1 MKKNKLFSFVLF
13 KICPRERRSSPRG
26 LLRSVAAETR
36 GGEEDKRKRKGT
48 QKEEELHHRDGP
60 DERKLSLNLDDNN
73 NKKLSSTFSQ
83 QPAADTT
90 AVIRF
95 PTGDDS
101 QADDTFSKFADED
114 DKDLIGPEGELFV
127 RLFFLKEE
135 RVEKTPTTT
144 PPPPPKKNVSKLFQ
158 KKGVGALCSAMGLD
172 PADRRVLFL
181 AWLAGASR
189 MGYFTRAEWARACRK
204 LRAGLPTAVAA
215 ALAPLAASVDAPR
228 SPDFPS
234 FFEFAF
240 RYCLTDASQKII
252 DLATAR
258 EMLSLALPPEGRCH
272 HRQALLDFLGQQR
285 EYKCLNADQWRGIGR
300 FVREVGPG
308 CADFDDDGAW
318 PLLLDNYVEWVRKGG
333 GKANA
338 EGVK

>member
-1 MKKNKLFSFVLF
+1 MAAF
-13 KICPRERRSSPRG
+13 ER
-26 LLRSVAAETR
+26 AAR
-36 GGEEDKRKRKGT
+36 A
-48 QKEEELHHRDGP
+48 GP
-60 DERKLSLNLDDNN
+60 LSLPTLAMPPP
-73 NKKLSSTFSQ
+73 T
-83 QPAADTT
+83 PTT
-90 AVIRF
+90 AAAASSSSSA
-95 PTGDDS
+95 T
-101 QADDTFSKFADED
+101 E
-114 DKDLIGPEGELFV
+114 
-127 RLFFLKEE
+127 KEE
-135 RVEKTPTTT
+135 RE
-144 PPPPPKKNVSKLFQ
+144 
-158 KKGVGALCSAMGLD
+158 
-172 PADRRVLFL
+172 AD
-181 AWLAGASR
+181 
-189 MGYFTRAEWARACRK
+189 AELEEARAALRQARGVAARSRRELAALASE
-204 LRAGLPTAVAA
+204 LRAAGP